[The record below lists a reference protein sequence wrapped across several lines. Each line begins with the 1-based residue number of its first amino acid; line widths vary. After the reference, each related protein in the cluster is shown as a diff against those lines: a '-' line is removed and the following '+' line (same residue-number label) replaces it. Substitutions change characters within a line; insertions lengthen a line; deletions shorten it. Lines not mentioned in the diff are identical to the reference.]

1 MNRTL
6 RTLILLAAAAGLF
19 SRSEAQL
26 HHFAVEASGGGP
38 VGAQSAGSVFFIQV
52 VAQDTFNATVG
63 GFTGTVEVTSGADLI
78 AGGGTSPA
86 FTAGV
91 LGPYPVAISS
101 AGNFTLTA
109 TRTAGTETGT
119 SNQFNVSAGPLHH
132 FLVENQ
138 SGGTIPSQDVY
149 TPFFIQIVG
158 QDTFNNTDETF
169 SGTVE
174 ITSNGTLL
182 SGGGTTA
189 GFTAGILP
197 SHSVDFGSGGSFTIT
212 ATNSAGPESGVS
224 NSFTVNNP
232 PPQLS
237 LLSPSM
243 RTAGD
248 TGFTLSVTGTGFTTA
263 SSVLFGGAPRPTTF
277 VADTELMAEIGPD
290 DIDTAGSFTVTV
302 STPAPG
308 GGVSTGADLM
318 VVDASVDIRVF
329 LEGPFS
335 GGAMSTSLLTAGVIP
350 HAQPFTGPPWSY
362 AGAESVGTVP
372 PGTVDWILI
381 ELRTDT
387 NNATTV
393 SRRAAFLRSDGVVVD
408 TGGSV
413 GVRMPGAAIG
423 DYYVVLRQMNHLPV
437 MSSSPRPMNAPD
449 DSCDFTA
456 SAALYFGGGAKAL
469 TGGSFGMVAGD
480 YSGDAFIDASD
491 FTGPDNQI
499 FQAGYLKSD
508 LNLDGFIDA
517 SDFTYPDN
525 NIFSGSNVPN

>member
-1 MNRTL
+1 MNRSI
-6 RTLILLAAAAGLF
+6 RILILLAAAAGLF

-38 VGAQSAGSVFFIQV
+38 IGAQNAGTVFFIQV
-52 VAQDTFNATVG
+52 VAQDTFN
-63 GFTGTVEVTSGADLI
+63 
-78 AGGGTSPA
+78 
-86 FTAGV
+86 
-91 LGPYPVAISS
+91 
-101 AGNFTLTA
+101 
-109 TRTAGTETGT
+109 
-119 SNQFNVSAGPLHH
+119 
-132 FLVENQ
+132 
-138 SGGTIPSQDVY
+138 
-149 TPFFIQIVG
+149 
-158 QDTFNNTDETF
+158 NTDESF

-174 ITSNGTLL
+174 ISSNGTLL
-182 SGGGTTA
+182 SGGGTTS

-237 LLSPSM
+237 LISPSI

-263 SSVLFGGAPRPTTF
+263 SSVLFGGVSRPTTF
-277 VADTELMAEIGPD
+277 VADTELTAAIGPG
-290 DIDTAGSFTVTV
+290 DIDTAGSFSVTV

-308 GGVSTGADLM
+308 GGVSTGADLT
-318 VVDASVDIRVF
+318 VIDAVAGIRVF

-372 PGTVDWILI
+372 PGTVDWILV

-387 NNATTV
+387 TNATTV
-393 SRRAAFLRSDGVVVD
+393 SRRAAFLRSDGVVMD
-408 TGGSV
+408 TGGSA
-413 GVRMPGAAIG
+413 GVSMPGAAIG

-469 TGGSFGMVAGD
+469 AGGGFGMVAGD